1 MKRNI
6 AREMI
11 DGLNELAGAV
21 RRGDDLSKKFNVRD
35 VALAIKPTNYT
46 PALVKKTR
54 KALNASQ
61 VLFARFLGVSPA
73 TVRAWERGV
82 NVPSD
87 VAARF
92 MDEIRH
98 DPAYWRR
105 RFATVARIRPKARAA
120 TSGGKRR

>member
-6 AREMI
+6 AREMV
-11 DGLNELAGAV
+11 DGLNELAGAT

-35 VALAIKPTNYT
+35 VALDIKRAKYT
-46 PALVKKTR
+46 PALVRKTR

-61 VLFARFLGVSPA
+61 ALFACFLGVAPA
-73 TVRAWERGV
+73 TVRAWERGA
-82 NVPSD
+82 NMPSD

-98 DPAYWRR
+98 DPAYWRK
-105 RFATVARIRPKARAA
+105 RFAAVARIKLEARAA
-120 TSGGKRR
+120 TSGGK